1 MMNYTIKDCILK
13 PEFEDVKHLLLSL
26 DLMVEDVTETIMIYD
41 EEELIGTGS
50 IDHNIIKMIGVL
62 PAYQGLNITSLI
74 MTELTQRLYQKGV
87 HKFFLYTQP
96 KSIDLFAHF
105 DLNLI
110 VQTPDMAMFENKLN
124 SITDYLNLLK
134 NQIPKKQ
141 GLRASLVMNC
151 NPMTNGH
158 LYLIEKASKENHD
171 VLLFLVEEN
180 RSVFKFEDRFNI
192 VKEAIKH
199 LENVFLI
206 PSGPYIISSIT
217 FPTYFLKSLSLA
229 SKAYMQLDATIYN
242 QYFMPILEIDK
253 RYVGHEPKDPMT
265 YAYNQTMKEILK
277 KKLVIIDRITY
288 EDNVI
293 SASYVRSLAREKRF
307 DDIKKIVPDSTYKFL
322 ISPQGQAIFHD

>member
-1 MMNYTIKDCILK
+1 MMNYAIKDCILK
-13 PEFEDVKHLLLSL
+13 AELEDVKHLLLSL
-26 DLMVEDVTETIMIYD
+26 GLNVEDVTETIMIYD
-41 EEELIGTGS
+41 EDKLIGTGS

-62 PAYQGLNITSLI
+62 PSYQGLNITSLI
-74 MTELTQRLYQKGV
+74 MTELTQRLYQKGI

-96 KSIDLFAHF
+96 KSINLFVNF
-105 DLNLI
+105 DLNLV
-110 VQTPDMAMFENKLN
+110 VQTPHMAMFENKLKPI
-124 SITDYLNLLK
+124 SEYLNQLK
-134 NQIPKKQ
+134 KQIPNKH
-141 GLRASLVMNC
+141 GSRASLVMNC

-158 LYLIEKASKENHD
+158 LYLIEKASKENED

-180 RSVFKFEDRFNI
+180 RSVFTFDIRFNI

-199 LENVFLI
+199 LDNVILI

-229 SKAYMQLDATIYN
+229 SKVYMQLDATIFN

-265 YAYNQTMKEILK
+265 HAYNQTMKEILK
-277 KKLVIIDRITY
+277 NKLVIIERITY
-288 EDNVI
+288 EENVI
-293 SASYVRSLAREKRF
+293 SASYVRKLAIEKRF
-307 DDIKKIVPDSTYKFL
+307 DDIKKIVPNSTYKFL